1 MSEELTPEEQKVID
15 ELSEAIASELVEGK
29 SKRAIVEELM
39 EHGWPDNSANQ
50 FVNNIEQTIVVFK
63 NSPEGRQ
70 LADAYARHMI
80 YGILWIVGGTI
91 VTVATYQAAFASGG
105 GTYIM
110 AWGAIL
116 FGVIDFFRGLF
127 GWLKYSA

>member
-1 MSEELTPEEQKVID
+1 MSEELTPEEQKEID
-15 ELSEAIASELVEGK
+15 ELSEAIANALAEGK
-29 SKRAIVEELM
+29 SKRAIVEELI
-39 EHGWPDNSANQ
+39 EHGWPEGSANQ
-50 FVNNIEQTIVVFK
+50 FVNDIEQTVVVFK

-70 LADAYARHMI
+70 LADAYARHMT

-105 GTYIM
+105 GTYII

-116 FGVIDFFRGLF
+116 FGIIDFFRGFF
-127 GWLKYSA
+127 GWLRYSS